1 MSQATQP
8 DQFLR
13 QRKLEDGTPVAR
25 KELSG
30 WVFGN
35 IYLFVNS
42 VFSRSVRSKLMWRDF
57 KASPRGRRCERSGA
71 ARAYEVQ
78 PKAAKKACLGW
89 RRWMDVASHLEE
101 ILFIV
106 ILVLFWMKSWEVL
119 FSGKFSGSSSVR
131 KELSIKKVH
140 FLRPSQA
147 NFFFAFW
154 GHFSNW

>member
-13 QRKLEDGTPVAR
+13 QWKLEDSTPVAR

-35 IYLFVNS
+35 FYLFVNS

-57 KASPRGRRCERSGA
+57 KASPRGRRCERSGGA

-78 PKAAKKACLGW
+78 PRLP
-89 RRWMDVASHLEE
+89 RRLPWLEE
-101 ILFIV
+101 MNGRGQPLGGDIIYRHSCFILNEKLRGV
-106 ILVLFWMKSWEVL
+106 VFW
-119 FSGKFSGSSSVR
+119 
-131 KELSIKKVH
+131 
-140 FLRPSQA
+140 
-147 NFFFAFW
+147 
-154 GHFSNW
+154 